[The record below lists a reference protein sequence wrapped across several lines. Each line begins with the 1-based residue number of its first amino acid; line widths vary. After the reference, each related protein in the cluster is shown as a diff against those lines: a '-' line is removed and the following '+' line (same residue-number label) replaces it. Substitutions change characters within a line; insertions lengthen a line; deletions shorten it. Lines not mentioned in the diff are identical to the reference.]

1 MRCLDHGRT
10 EWDREY
16 RVSLGFQQD
25 NVSVMDCIQVGNY
38 EGVRRVGSTVLP
50 GCCGRGFF
58 HRSSHEFSE
67 DTVSIHVKTET
78 HSQDGSLELGVE
90 LTVTT
95 FS

>member
-1 MRCLDHGRT
+1 MEGQSGTGSTGLV
-10 EWDREY
+10 WDF
-16 RVSLGFQQD
+16 SKTMTQ
-25 NVSVMDCIQVGNY
+25 VMDCIQVGNY

-50 GCCGRGFF
+50 SCCGRGFF
-58 HRSSHEFSE
+58 HGPSREFSE

>member
-1 MRCLDHGRT
+1 MEGQSGTGSTGLV
-10 EWDREY
+10 W
-16 RVSLGFQQD
+16 GFRKTMTQ
-25 NVSVMDCIQVGNY
+25 VMDCIQVGNY

-58 HRSSHEFSE
+58 HRLSHEFSE
-67 DTVSIHVKTET
+67 DTVSIHVKIET
-78 HSQDGSLELGVE
+78 HCQDGSLELGVE